1 MYEIGELNKI
11 QELMDANVRIGDE
24 IASEPDI
31 YVHSSSELLVRNLAV
46 IVDRL
51 SIEHFN
57 ALSDDTMDKFK
68 AMIFMASDI
77 APTKESDTV
86 RFKDESDEEFD
97 HRMNL
102 VQPIHSFQK
111 LTYSW
116 NKAKTESS
124 DGRNISKLKFATK
137 AAAITFASTLGE
149 TYNVPEVKE
158 TIGYF
163 QRNTSAASIV
173 LARTL
178 IELHNNI

>member
-1 MYEIGELNKI
+1 MYEIGSVSHI

-24 IASEPDI
+24 IASQPDV

-46 IVDRL
+46 IANRL
-51 SIEHFN
+51 SIERFN

-77 APTKESDTV
+77 APVNEADMI
-86 RFKDESDEEFD
+86 RLRDESDEEFD
-97 HRMNL
+97 HRMS
-102 VQPIHSFQK
+102 VTQPVHSFQQM
-111 LTYSW
+111 TYSW
-116 NKAKTESS
+116 NRAKTNSS

-158 TIGYF
+158 TIRYF

-178 IELHNNI
+178 IELHNNR